1 VNVLMNDQWKEE
13 KKAEKA
19 KLTAIE
25 KAMLNGTPNDVVKL
39 YREFHIPLLT
49 ARILG
54 IAGRYCGLD
63 MVKALVE
70 SGASFE
76 YEEARRTQEVYH
88 FISYYYTYHYSMVL
102 SDFFILFLLKGVDR
116 IKGYTPIRKMNA
128 LVDKEGKPL
137 VPVSEAERIQ
147 IIEYLCDQEQKVCI
161 QPGDFLYFAI
171 LTEQKN
177 IVDAL
182 KNKGIRLSEERRKLL
197 VEEGG
202 RDNDLEL
209 RDRWIMYYTLLEELD
224 DDAFMRVT
232 AALCMEIGE
241 GKKLFFTEILWK
253 TNHQRFFD
261 PVFFASLLE
270 HFNQSKMNKKKIL
283 TDIIDNER
291 VSCLEIVENHGWL
304 KDTHR
309 RDELIEYA
317 LENGR
322 TESTAWLLNFKNR
335 TADLAAER
343 QKVEKKLMR
352 ELNMAPDCVTA
363 LRKIWS
369 YEKREDGTL
378 SITRY
383 KGEAVEVIVP
393 EKIGKNIV
401 TVIGDRAFMGDTH
414 HKNRAE
420 QQHCKITKI
429 TLPHTIQQI
438 RIGAFST
445 MPALKEIDIPDGV
458 NEIGQAAFWECTSL
472 QSITIPGSVKKIG
485 AYAFLGCTR
494 LKSVHICEGVIEIGE
509 YAFSKCRNLE
519 KVVIPNSVQE
529 LSTCP
534 HETYKSLYEGK
545 EVFGGCPKLV
555 IHCPKGSKAE
565 AYCKEKGYLFLC
577 DIEEKS

>member
-1 VNVLMNDQWKEE
+1 MNEQCKE
-13 KKAEKA
+13 EKA

-25 KAMLNGTPNDVVKL
+25 KAMLGCTPNEAAELYQKL
-39 YREFHIPLLT
+39 NIPLLT

-70 SGASFE
+70 NGASFE
-76 YEEARRTQEVYH
+76 YEEAGRTQEVYH
-88 FISYYYTYHYSMVL
+88 FISYYYTDHYAMVL
-102 SDFFILFLLKGVDR
+102 SDFFILFLLIGVDR

-137 VPVSEAERIQ
+137 APVCEAERIK
-147 IIEYLCDQEQKVCI
+147 IIEYLCDQEEKVCI
-161 QPGDFLYFAI
+161 QPGDYLYFAI
-171 LTEQKN
+171 LTEQTN
-177 IVDAL
+177 IVNAL
-182 KNKGIRLSEERRKLL
+182 KNRGIGLSEERRKLL

-202 RDNDLEL
+202 RDND
-209 RDRWIMYYTLLEELD
+209 RWIMYYTLLEGLD

-241 GKKLFFTEILWK
+241 GKKLFFTDILWK

-291 VSCLEIVENHGWL
+291 VYCLEIVENYGWL

-322 TESTAWLLNFKNR
+322 TESTAWLLDFKNR
-335 TADLAAER
+335 TADLAVE
-343 QKVEKKLMR
+343 QKKAEKKLMR

-369 YEKREDGTL
+369 YEKREDKTL
-378 SITRY
+378 SIKRY
-383 KGEAVEVIVP
+383 KGEAVDVIVP

-429 TLPHTIQQI
+429 TLPKTIQQI

-445 MPALKEIDIPDGV
+445 MPALKEIWIPDGV
-458 NEIGQAAFWECTSL
+458 NEIGQAAFWECVSL

-485 AYAFLGCTR
+485 AYAFLGCTQ

-509 YAFSKCRNLE
+509 YAFAKCRNLE
-519 KVVIPNSVQE
+519 KVVIPSSVQE

-545 EVFGGCPKLV
+545 EVFGGCPRLV
-555 IHCPKGSKAE
+555 IHCPKGSRAE
-565 AYCKEKGYLFLC
+565 AYCKEKGYPFLC
-577 DIEEKS
+577 DIEEES